1 MTITSDMAE
10 NIQNINASNFDSVIS
25 GASGPVI
32 VDFWAPWCGPCRT
45 IAPILEE
52 LATEMG
58 DQLTVTKV
66 NVDENQALAQKF
78 NVRAIPTILFFKGG
92 ELKDQAVGLL
102 SKEDLKRKATA
113 L

>member
-1 MTITSDMAE
+1 MSEAI
-10 NIQNINASNFDSVIS
+10 INLSEANFDETIS
-25 GASGPVI
+25 STSNPVI

-58 DQLTVTKV
+58 DAITVTKV
-66 NVDENQALAQKF
+66 NVDENQGLAQKF
-78 NVRAIPTILFFKGG
+78 NVRAIPTILFFKDGQ
-92 ELKDQAVGLL
+92 LKDQAVGLL
-102 SKEDLKRKATA
+102 PKDELKRKAQS

>member
-1 MTITSDMAE
+1 MSEKIT
-10 NIQNINASNFDSVIS
+10 NVNQSNFESVVT
-25 GASGPVI
+25 GATGPVI

-58 DQLTVTKV
+58 DGITVTKV
-66 NVDENQALAQKF
+66 NVDENQALAQKY
-78 NVRAIPTILFFKGG
+78 NVRAIPTLLFFKDGA
-92 ELKDQAVGLL
+92 LKDQAVGLL
-102 SKEDLKRKATA
+102 SKEDLKRKALA

>member
-1 MTITSDMAE
+1 MSEGI
-10 NIQNINASNFDSVIS
+10 INVNEANFDATLSS
-25 GASGPVI
+25 TENPVI

-52 LATEMG
+52 VAKEKG
-58 DQLTVTKV
+58 DAMVVTKV
-66 NVDENQALAQKF
+66 NVDDNQGLAQKYS
-78 NVRAIPTILFFKGG
+78 VRAIPTILFFKGG

-102 SKEDLKRKATA
+102 SKEDLIKKAEA

>member
-1 MTITSDMAE
+1 MSEAITNLNE
-10 NIQNINASNFDSVIS
+10 SNFDDTIS
-25 GASGPVI
+25 SSDQAVI

-52 LATEMG
+52 VASEKSDTLK
-58 DQLTVTKV
+58 VTKV
-66 NVDENQALAQKF
+66 NVDENQRLAQKY

-92 ELKDQAVGLL
+92 ELKDQAVGIL
-102 SKEDLKRKATA
+102 SKEDLIKKAEA

>member
-1 MTITSDMAE
+1 MSEAITNLNE
-10 NIQNINASNFDSVIS
+10 SNFDDTIS
-25 GASGPVI
+25 SSSQAVI

-52 LATEMG
+52 VASEKS
-58 DQLTVTKV
+58 DAVKVTKV
-66 NVDENQALAQKF
+66 NVDENQRLAQKY

-102 SKEDLKRKATA
+102 SKDDLIKKAEA

>member
-1 MTITSDMAE
+1 MSEAITNLNE
-10 NIQNINASNFDSVIS
+10 SNFDETLSS
-25 GASGPVI
+25 TSNPVI

-52 LATEMG
+52 LASEKS
-58 DQLTVTKV
+58 DSLKVTKV
-66 NVDENQALAQKF
+66 NVDENQKLAQKY
-78 NVRAIPTILFFKGG
+78 NVRAIPTILFFKDG

-102 SKEDLKRKATA
+102 PKEELIRKAES

>member
-1 MTITSDMAE
+1 MSDA
-10 NIQNINASNFDSVIS
+10 IINVSEATFDETLSS
-25 GASGPVI
+25 TANPVI

-52 LATEMG
+52 VAKEKSG
-58 DQLTVTKV
+58 SVTVTKV
-66 NVDENQALAQKF
+66 NVDENQGLAQKY
-78 NVRAIPTILFFKGG
+78 NVRAIPTILFFKDG

-102 SKEDLKRKATA
+102 SKDDLIKKAEA